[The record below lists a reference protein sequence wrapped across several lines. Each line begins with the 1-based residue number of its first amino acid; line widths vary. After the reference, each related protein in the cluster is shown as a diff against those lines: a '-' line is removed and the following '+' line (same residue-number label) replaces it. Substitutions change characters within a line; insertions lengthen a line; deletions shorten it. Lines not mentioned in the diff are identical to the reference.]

1 MLYDL
6 VVQLIGTV
14 PVEFEFIY
22 GLATLVAC
30 IFGILLLF
38 LPVIFVLKLGDN

>member
-6 VVQLIGTV
+6 VVELVGTV

-22 GLATLVAC
+22 GLVTIVAC

-38 LPVIFVLKLGDN
+38 SPIIFVLKLVRS